1 MAHTRDVVGGHNTDD
16 LIDTTIGH
24 HGRKI
29 ASGKQIEQTNTGDVN
44 VTFNADEEDR
54 SQVRLALLEWNMRR
68 TQRSQDVW
76 SYAVIALAVVYLANI
91 LINTKAYGDLRT
103 DILAQNNRMEQRI
116 IRLEEEIRYMQR
128 QLDRDRGQSFFLPPE
143 PMTEVR
149 K

>member
-16 LIDTTIGH
+16 LIDATIGH

-29 ASGKQIEQTNTGDVN
+29 ATGKQIEQTNTGDVN

-128 QLDRDRGQSFFLPPE
+128 QLDRDRGQSFFVPSDA
-143 PMTEVR
+143 EVR
-149 K
+149 P